1 MTARSKASAIERLR
15 AVAFWGLVVC
25 VAGVMGLRA
34 SGEATA
40 AAMATGPTWGEHLDL
55 VQTAI
60 VLLFGL
66 GVWSARRQLSS
77 IEKKFD
83 LLFDWKTRIT
93 TQVDRLQGEHDVM
106 ARGCKPPRRRHED
119 MDGD

>member
-1 MTARSKASAIERLR
+1 MVVSPFVRRLR
-15 AVAFWGLVVC
+15 AVAFWAPVIG
-25 VAGVMGLRA
+25 AAWVMGLRA
-34 SGEATA
+34 SGQATA

-60 VLLFGL
+60 VLLFGF
-66 GVWSARRQLSS
+66 GVWSAGRQLSS

-83 LLFDWKTRIT
+83 LLFDWKARMT